1 MKAVDGRKNAHAR
14 LEMPMFGL
22 SPERLFD
29 IHCLLIFLGILSI
42 GVLLPR
48 ATIGIAQL
56 RQPVVIEASMT
67 SDIPRTSHVQLEL
80 PPPSPA
86 PARAYAPTASPGAAV
101 QDPLPWCAPL
111 DEASPPR
118 LRPLYPDWTFAAD
131 GASVNSWAAQFL
143 LAPGPAEASAP
154 FGARHVHLINR
165 LSGGCVNHL
174 GGAVRGHRDSSPRDK
189 AAPPSATTELQWEEL
204 SDRPAGP
211 SDCRQPMRVR
221 FRFTQQGEHGSYL
234 AVRGNGHLGLM
245 HVNECNAKASS
256 CDFDLL
262 PREQPAATGTSS
274 ISRGGTGGGSSSSSG
289 GSGGSGSGGGVGGSG
304 GGGEGDGGMTVLVG
318 RAGGWVS
325 LRSART
331 GKLVRV

>member
-1 MKAVDGRKNAHAR
+1 
-14 LEMPMFGL
+14 MFGL

-56 RQPVVIEASMT
+56 RQPVIIEASVT
-67 SDIPRTSHVQLEL
+67 SDSVAIPRTSHARGEL

-86 PARAYAPTASPGAAV
+86 SYAPTASPGAAV
-101 QDPLPWCAPL
+101 QGHLPWCAPL
-111 DEASPPR
+111 AEVSPR
-118 LRPLYPDWTFAAD
+118 LRPQYPDWTFAAD

-143 LAPGPAEASAP
+143 LAPGPAEASTP
-154 FGARHVHLINR
+154 FRARRVHLVNR

-221 FRFTQQGEHGSYL
+221 FRFTQQGEHGAYL

-245 HVNECNAKASS
+245 HVNECNAKASA
-256 CDFDLL
+256 CDFDLW
-262 PREQPAATGTSS
+262 PREQPAAAGTSS
-274 ISRGGTGGGSSSSSG
+274 ISRGGTGGGSSSSSSSSG
-289 GSGGSGSGGGVGGSG
+289 GSGGSGGNGGSGDSGGSSGSGGGVGGSG
-304 GGGEGDGGMTVLVG
+304 GGGGEGDGGMAVLVG